1 MNRIVYSTDPAVMAQ
16 QVEPIHRE
24 ETMREWEE
32 APRVSRGK
40 HELAKATLRTEY
52 QRKAMN
58 VGMSLDAYCQRF
70 NVKL

>member
-16 QVEPIHRE
+16 QVAPIHRE
-24 ETMREWEE
+24 ETLREWEE
-32 APRVSRGK
+32 TRRVSPGK
-40 HELAKATLRTEY
+40 HELAKATLRAEY